1 MKNFLNLT
9 KTLFF
14 FLIAFTSFTSVA
26 QRSVPAAYQGAYN
39 QMMSNQTM
47 NFAMQQNMRNNFTY
61 GFNYAT
67 NLKYKFKVTFK
78 DGSVK
83 EVKSKIYPD
92 TVKHANYLLFEDK
105 TLPKTDSNRHQKIYA
120 KQTLNIS
127 RSSFNDAEITGIAT
141 DSCWLFKVVSGKINA
156 YSYLSETDMV
166 EDFTLVGFQVGDK
179 GNIQKLVPATLE
191 PVIKTDEKAYK
202 AFLKKDYYRAIEK
215 YNRDNK

>member
-9 KTLFF
+9 KAFIF
-14 FLIAFTSFTSVA
+14 FLIALTSFNAFA
-26 QRSVPAAYQGAYN
+26 QRSVPAAYQGDYN
-39 QMMSNQTM
+39 RMMSNQTM
-47 NFAMQQNMRNNFTY
+47 NFAMQQSMRNNFTY

-105 TLPKTDSNRHQKIYA
+105 TLPKTDSNRRQKIYA

-127 RSSFNDAEITGIAT
+127 RSGFGDAEITGIAT
-141 DSCWLFKVVSGKINA
+141 DSCWRFQVVSGKINA
-156 YSYLSETDMV
+156 YS
-166 EDFTLVGFQVGDK
+166 
-179 GNIQKLVPATLE
+179 
-191 PVIKTDEKAYK
+191 
-202 AFLKKDYYRAIEK
+202 
-215 YNRDNK
+215 